1 MVALSA
7 VTLTQLEAFVLVA
20 RLGSVTAAA
29 RTLGVSE
36 PAISGAQASLRRQF
50 DDNLVERSPHG
61 MTLTPGGRRLVGIAS
76 QMVSLAAEA
85 EEEIRRAN
93 GAPERLR
100 VIATN
105 AIADSVAPALLA
117 AFQTRV
123 GPMEVT
129 LGLATSE
136 EMAAIVQERLA
147 DVALGPRISGPQAAG
162 LDCLP
167 LFRYHLVILAGPHHR
182 LTVPEHRRVG
192 SEHRPAGPEHRPA
205 GPEHRPAGPVSIPLQ
220 VLADETW
227 LVDPDATDPGSPV
240 HRILARLGGPEKQV
254 RVFPGQAA
262 AWVAAEKGEG
272 IAPAISHL
280 VAAEL
285 RRGSLVALDVEGMP
299 LELMWHS
306 TTLLADRRSPAVA
319 AFRRFVATPDA
330 THAMY
335 TPLSG
340 VPPSRFRPPV
350 YVTLWS

>member
-1 MVALSA
+1 

-20 RLGSVTAAA
+20 KLGSVTAAA
-29 RTLGVSE
+29 RTLGVTE
-36 PAISGAQASLRRQF
+36 PAISGALAALRRQF
-50 DDNLVERSPHG
+50 DDNLVERSPRG
-61 MTLTPGGRRLVGIAS
+61 MALTPGGRRLVGIAS
-76 QMVSLAAEA
+76 QMISLAAEA

-105 AIADSVAPALLA
+105 AIAESVAPALLA

-123 GPMEVT
+123 GPTDVT

-147 DVALGPRISGPQAAG
+147 DVALGPRISGPQASG
-162 LDCLP
+162 LECLP
-167 LFRYHLVILAGPHHR
+167 LFRYHLVVVAGPGHR
-182 LTVPEHRRVG
+182 LATPNRR
-192 SEHRPAGPEHRPA
+192 AGPA
-205 GPEHRPAGPVSIPLQ
+205 SIRLGL
-220 VLADETW
+220 LADETW

-240 HRILARLGGPEKQV
+240 HRILSRLGVSEHNI

-262 AWVAAEKGEG
+262 AWVAAENGEG
-272 IAPAISHL
+272 IAPAIGHL

-285 RRGSLVALDVEGMP
+285 RRGSLMALDVEGLP
-299 LELMWHS
+299 LAVMWHS
-306 TTLLADRRSPAVA
+306 TTLVADRSSPVVA

-330 THAMY
+330 THAMH

-350 YVTLWS
+350 YVTIWS